1 MRGLHL
7 VVRKGDRIYDKSKR
21 YGEYMDSRKCR
32 EGKICVTKAFQ
43 QAAGGKDY
51 CIYRHPRRYHRKH
64 SVVGGKPVGGMG
76 KQLQHHAGKH
86 PPSAC
91 DRDIPSHKHTS
102 LTASPGKAERTFL
115 LSNKNLCDT
124 ARLFLT
130 LGCLAVSFISCPNR
144 PGNLMKNFFAI
155 CKKVIQS
162 MFFRG
167 SE

>member
-1 MRGLHL
+1 MENTWTAENA
-7 VVRKGDRIYDKSKR
+7 VREKSALQR
-21 YGEYMDSRKCR
+21 PS
-32 EGKICVTKAFQ
+32 
-43 QAAGGKDY
+43 
-51 CIYRHPRRYHRKH
+51 
-64 SVVGGKPVGGMG
+64 S
-76 KQLQHHAGKH
+76 KQLEARITAYTVILAAIIVNILWWAG
-86 PPSAC
+86 SQSVEWESNSN
-91 DRDIPSHKHTS
+91 ITQENI
-102 LTASPGKAERTFL
+102 LRTFL